1 MNDHE
6 AVEEEIYAAIRRV
19 KPSLQSIPLTPD
31 TPIEN
36 LGLESLER
44 AIVVFEL
51 EDAYEVSIVDENLDR
66 FRTVAEARDVVL
78 MLLGRKPRVA
88 QEAV

>member
-6 AVEEEIYAAIRRV
+6 AIEEEIYAAIRRV

-78 MLLGRKPRVA
+78 MLLARKPRVA